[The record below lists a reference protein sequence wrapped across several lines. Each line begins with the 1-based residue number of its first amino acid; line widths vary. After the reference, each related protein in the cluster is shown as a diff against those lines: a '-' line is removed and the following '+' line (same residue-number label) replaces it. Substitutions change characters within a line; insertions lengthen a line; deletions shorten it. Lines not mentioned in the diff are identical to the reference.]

1 MMVLGEE
8 KWEDFLGDSM
18 EITSFN
24 EFSCDHQMK
33 MILVLT
39 LTIRKDKHGQR
50 HCIQL
55 PWNVIS

>member
-24 EFSCDHQMK
+24 GFSCDHQMK
-33 MILVLT
+33 MILALT

-50 HCIQL
+50 H
-55 PWNVIS
+55 